1 LGICEDSFERST
13 ASRLEI
19 NVRYDYKPSFPE
31 VKQDPNT
38 YPTSTSRKPKF
49 ITNLQAKWYA
59 GRYAYSS
66 Y

>member
-13 ASRLEI
+13 AGRLEI

-49 ITNLQAKWYA
+49 ITNLQAK
-59 GRYAYSS
+59 
-66 Y
+66 